1 VLARAWGFESLRP
14 HHLRHTFEEDGL
26 AEARLPSP
34 YAVCSN
40 GRAMQA
46 QVEELSDS
54 KVRLTVEVPGADV
67 KHAVEHAASDL
78 ADSVKIPGFR
88 QGKVPLPVLV
98 QRIGKQRLYTEA
110 VESHI
115 GSWFWNAAAQTRIR
129 PVEQPEYGYE
139 LPEGDSSAWQF
150 TATVAVQPKPELP
163 DWSAL
168 EVPASE
174 AEVPDE
180 LVDQALHDLQETGAD
195 LSPVDDRPAQPG
207 DVLVLDLVMPGDARR
222 DYAVELAGGRLAPE
236 LDSALVG
243 VAAGGSASVEIPVSE
258 HETNTV
264 EATVKEIHEKVLPP
278 LDDELARKVSE
289 FDTLDELRADVE
301 RTLREQLEAELEAQF
316 RTAAVDALVEAA
328 KVDAGGPV
336 VEARTR
342 ELLNGLA
349 QSLERRG
356 LSLDAYLSLSGRT
369 PEQLV
374 ETLRAEAA
382 RSVARELVLEGLAD
396 KVAIQVPDEEVD
408 EVLREQIEDGES
420 ELDDETRARLR
431 ESGAYE
437 RLREDLRL
445 RAALDRLAA
454 DVKRIPVELAE
465 ARESIW
471 TPEKE
476 KPETSAKLWTPGSK
490 EPA

>member
-1 VLARAWGFESLRP
+1 MAA
-14 HHLRHTFEEDGL
+14 
-26 AEARLPSP
+26 
-34 YAVCSN
+34 
-40 GRAMQA
+40 AMQA
-46 QVEELSDS
+46 QVEELGDS
-54 KVRLTVEVPGADV
+54 KVRLTVEVPSADV

-78 ADSVKIPGFR
+78 ADRVKIPGFR
-88 QGKVPLPVLV
+88 KGKVPFPVLV
-98 QRIGKQRLYTEA
+98 QRLGRQRLYSEA

-115 GSWFWNAAAQTRIR
+115 GGWFWNAAAQTRIR
-129 PVEQPEYGYE
+129 PVDQPEYGYE
-139 LPEGDSSAWQF
+139 LPDADSKPWQF

-163 DWSAL
+163 DWRTL
-168 EVPASE
+168 QVPA
-174 AEVPDE
+174 AEPDVPRE
-180 LVDQALHDLQETGAD
+180 LVEQAVNQLQESAAD

-207 DVLVLDLVMPGDARR
+207 DVLVLDLVLPDDARR
-222 DYAVELAGGRLAPE
+222 DYAVELGGGRLAPE

-243 VAAGGSASVEIPVSE
+243 VGPGATTSVAIPMSE
-258 HETNTV
+258 SETSPV
-264 EATVKEIHEKVLPP
+264 EVTIKEIHEKVLPP
-278 LDDELARKVSE
+278 LDDELARRVSE
-289 FDTLDELRADVE
+289 FDTLSELNDDIE
-301 RTLREQLEAELEAQF
+301 RELREQLEDELEGQF
-316 RTAAVDALVEAA
+316 RTAAVDALVRAA
-328 KVDAGGPV
+328 NVEAGGPL

-349 QSLERRG
+349 RSVEGRG
-356 LSLDAYLSLSGRT
+356 LSLDSYLSFSGRT

-374 ETLRAEAA
+374 ETLRTEAA
-382 RSVARELVLEGLAD
+382 QSVARELVLEALAD
-396 KVAIQVPDEEVD
+396 EDHIEVSDGEVD
-408 EVLREQIEDGES
+408 ALVREQVEEAG
-420 ELDDETRARLR
+420 DDFEHAVARLH

-454 DVKRIPVELAE
+454 DVKRIPVELAQ